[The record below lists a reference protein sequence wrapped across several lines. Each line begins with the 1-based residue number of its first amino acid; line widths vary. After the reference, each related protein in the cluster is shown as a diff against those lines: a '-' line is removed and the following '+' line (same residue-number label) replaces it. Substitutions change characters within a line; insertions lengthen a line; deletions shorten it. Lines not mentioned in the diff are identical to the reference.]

1 MEFVHSNV
9 AFEGVSR
16 MPPFIAPAQ
25 TRLPM
30 PYAAS
35 DTTDPMSIWEEVERP
50 AGAANPEQPKASDKP
65 QRPEDRD
72 TKKSK

>member
-1 MEFVHSNV
+1 
-9 AFEGVSR
+9 
-16 MPPFIAPAQ
+16 MPPF
-25 TRLPM
+25 TH
-30 PYAAS
+30 AAS

-50 AGAANPEQPKASDKP
+50 TGANPEPPKPSDKP